1 MNRKKFFSYTCVI
14 LFSLIG
20 VLTSCSVDQADTNGL
35 EGLWNVKQTTDQS
48 TSIGYDVRIER
59 SKTDSSIFYIWNFM
73 NLAGNVSTT
82 KTQCRLVTKF
92 IKGEI
97 KTVQQVLYK
106 TINDSTTII
115 TRITSYNV
123 CYTKLLRIVSS
134 RFELFESF
142 VDGSHFKIEHR
153 KIVFQVQYVKKQ
165 CIYRFVRL
173 I

>member
-1 MNRKKFFSYTCVI
+1 MNRKKFFCYTCVI

-20 VLTSCSVDQADTNGL
+20 VLTSCSVDQADKNGL

-115 TRITSYNV
+115 TGNGTIESGAKKIKLTYSYSNPREANGNV
-123 CYTKLLRIVSS
+123 QSANAV
-134 RFELFESF
+134 FE
-142 VDGSHFKIEHR
+142 KIE
-153 KIVFQVQYVKKQ
+153 Q
-165 CIYRFVRL
+165 
-173 I
+173 